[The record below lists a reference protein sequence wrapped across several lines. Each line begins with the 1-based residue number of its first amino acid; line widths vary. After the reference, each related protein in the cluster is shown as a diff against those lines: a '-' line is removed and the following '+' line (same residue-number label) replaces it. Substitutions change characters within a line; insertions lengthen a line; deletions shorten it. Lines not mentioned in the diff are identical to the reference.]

1 MQSNCIYY
9 RATSQVAFFGPG
21 IFRELEVPEFKVIS
35 LPTLILTWFFIF
47 NNEPYLSSQ
56 LPFAFSDNI
65 LEIRIHFELYSV
77 ILTHFFE
84 KISQFSFILMFAF
97 VKIVTGDVRVT
108 RSICRS
114 KNLHFG
120 FFKESSPNFGYI
132 HLKTPNSFLVCQNKN
147 IQISEFNQFRKIC
160 QNNN

>member
-1 MQSNCIYY
+1 MNIIPLLPIYFIMNFAQS
-9 RATSQVAFFGPG
+9 
-21 IFRELEVPEFKVIS
+21 IFIS
-35 LPTLILTWFFIF
+35 
-47 NNEPYLSSQ
+47 
-56 LPFAFSDNI
+56 
-65 LEIRIHFELYSV
+65 
-77 ILTHFFE
+77 
-84 KISQFSFILMFAF
+84 MFAF

-132 HLKTPNSFLVCQNKN
+132 HLKTPNSFLECQNKN

-160 QNNN
+160 QNNWILVEINWNLLKIVSYYIIQLCWRVWLIFKTKNQVMIYVL